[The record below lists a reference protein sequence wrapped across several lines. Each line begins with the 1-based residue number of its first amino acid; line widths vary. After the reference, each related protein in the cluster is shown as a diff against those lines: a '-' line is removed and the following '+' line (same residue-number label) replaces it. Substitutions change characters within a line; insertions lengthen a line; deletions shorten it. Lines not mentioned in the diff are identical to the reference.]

1 MSSLRNSNTRIGVFL
16 RDIYAFALRYVIRK
30 RLPAGHIGK
39 NSHIHM
45 PCLISE
51 GSLDNIYLGDDVNI
65 DWNSVI
71 YAINS
76 KFIVGDHSG
85 IATGLKCITSNHK
98 TVPGEW
104 LKTRGNGNL
113 EGNDVILEEEVWIAA
128 NVTLL
133 AGTRIG
139 RGAIV
144 AAGSVVRG
152 VKVPPYAIVAGNPCK
167 IIGYRFTPE
176 EIIEHEKAL
185 YPEEKRL
192 PLSKLEKNYQKY
204 FENRAKIVEYIS
216 LY

>member
-1 MSSLRNSNTRIGVFL
+1 MEIYNNKGILGVIF
-16 RDIYAFALRYVIRK
+16 RSAYSYYLRYFCRK
-30 RLPAGHIGK
+30 RFPEGHIGK
-39 NSHIHM
+39 GSRIHVPSIVSM
-45 PCLISE
+45 
-51 GSLDNIYLGDDVNI
+51 GSLDNIYLGNNVNI
-65 DWNSVI
+65 DWGNTLYCVN
-71 YAINS
+71 A
-76 KFIVGDHSG
+76 KFVVGDNSG
-85 IATGLKCITSNHK
+85 AAVGLTVVTGNHR

-104 LKTRGNGNL
+104 LKERGNDNL
-113 EGNDVILEEEVWIAA
+113 EGKDVIVEEEVWLAA

-144 AAGSVVRG
+144 AASSVVRG

-204 FENRAKIVEYIS
+204 FDNRAKIVEYIS